1 MALKPNPTFTTT
13 LAAVWVGS
21 VLELARLGT
30 VALVAW
36 YGPCAFPS
44 NYQKRVHLFERSDEH
59 GLICSTS
66 YDAHTEWATVLLPL
80 SLCMCASLPLELTQ
94 PHSTDR
100 ASQQTRLQKRTRLIA
115 GLLFASF
122 NLAVTFLTLGAMPPM
137 FGTDAKPLAFDVDC
151 SVAVYLAAL
160 VPVGCNLI
168 DIGYSVIVHKQKP

>member
-1 MALKPNPTFTTT
+1 MALKPDPTLTTT
-13 LAAVWVGS
+13 LAAVWIGS
-21 VLELARLGT
+21 ALELARLGT

-44 NYQKRVHLFERSDEH
+44 NYQKRVHLFERADEH

-94 PHSTDR
+94 PHGTNR
-100 ASQQTRLQKRTRLIA
+100 ASKKNRLIA

-122 NLAVTFLTLGAMPPM
+122 NLAVTMVTLGAMPPM

-151 SVAVYLAAL
+151 TVAVYLAAL

-168 DIGYSVIVHKQKP
+168 DIGYSVIVHTQTP